1 MGQDITLSWSAVVWQ
16 PYLSALASTSPL
28 PGFSPSAKWLLIP
41 PLSGNELSVLFPR
54 TDEVSARC
62 RPLQYRSLSV
72 VAGLGQF
79 ELPRVLSRTPQ
90 KHLPQN
96 NLDLFFV
103 YIEGFS
109 ESWPL
114 PDRKRYRGP
123 TGKCHSVKFP
133 SCQRRF
139 TGRFQVGEL
148 CFALLDDSIM
158 LRLNFNTSL

>member
-1 MGQDITLSWSAVVWQ
+1 MGQDITFSWSAVIWQ

-109 ESWPL
+109 ESVDHCQTERGTVAPL
-114 PDRKRYRGP
+114 V
-123 TGKCHSVKFP
+123 SVIQSNSPLARDVLQAGSKW
-133 SCQRRF
+133 
-139 TGRFQVGEL
+139 V
-148 CFALLDDSIM
+148 CFALLYWM
-158 LRLNFNTSL
+158 TQ